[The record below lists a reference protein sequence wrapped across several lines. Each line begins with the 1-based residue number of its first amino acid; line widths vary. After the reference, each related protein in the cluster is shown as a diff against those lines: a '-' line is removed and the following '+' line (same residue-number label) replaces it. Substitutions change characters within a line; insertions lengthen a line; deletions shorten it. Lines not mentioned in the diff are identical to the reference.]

1 MSQLRMVDADSQG
14 TVDQEKIKLSKHL
27 ERIQS
32 TPGTV
37 LVSELV
43 SKDGRFTILQGIA
56 GIGKTTT
63 VQYLVTEWANGKM
76 YNIDTGPC
84 FEFLFFLK
92 CRNLNKYAKKS
103 TSIEEILRRELNIQ
117 AKDLQH
123 KVAGEKVL
131 FLLDG
136 LEELINVELIF
147 LDNPGSDLHAILHD
161 IIAKDSG
168 IFPGHYTLVTTRPNI
183 LPSLENNE
191 MLTGRQTMIE
201 IIGFDAE
208 AVESYVKNFA
218 GEDSETAINILNIIN
233 ASDSMQNLA
242 HVPQLLQSVCS
253 ILSIDPT
260 NSNMHTRTEIY
271 AWVFVSFLKHHFPD
285 FRKKPYQIL
294 KDKVVTKFLQIIS
307 KIAYDLLLKN
317 DICFTEDEIGFETIS
332 DDPVRKLLESFLIKV
347 ETSFGDV
354 YQFRHLTIHEFLAAV
369 HCYVNGIDTYYLL
382 RMRMEEVLVFIAGFC
397 RAQECTEQKNI
408 VKLFINCAKQ
418 LDPSTGDRQTIE
430 SQTVDSM
437 GEFIFSRSRAQTTI
451 QGLSLDIYFELVH
464 PSDNAPSTINFQE
477 ETDFHFDQM
486 SAITCVHFMHCM
498 ESIVKTQGP
507 CSISGVNLVVKRSQF
522 TGCSSAQLGELLR
535 HFGTVSFESCSLKGD
550 FVSSLSN
557 ALIANKNIRC
567 LTSCK
572 LDTCKLNGELWQ
584 LMSCVPFINCMDLS
598 NVKIDDVTI
607 PKLFTGAV

>member
-14 TVDQEKIKLSKHL
+14 TDDQETIKLSKQL

-37 LVSELV
+37 LVSELIP
-43 SKDGRFTILQGIA
+43 KGNKFTILQGIA

-63 VQYLVTEWANGKM
+63 VQYLVIEWANGNM
-76 YNIDTGPC
+76 YSVQNEPC
-84 FEFLFFLK
+84 FDFVFFLR
-92 CRNLNKYAKKS
+92 CRNLNKYAKKA
-103 TSIEEILRRELNIQ
+103 TSIEEIMTRELNIS

-123 KVAGEKVL
+123 KIAGEKVL
-131 FLLDG
+131 FILDG

-147 LDNPGSDLHAILHD
+147 LDDPGSDLHAVLHD

-191 MLTGRQTMIE
+191 MLTGQQTMIE
-201 IIGFDAE
+201 IIGFDSE
-208 AVESYVKNFA
+208 SVESFVKNFA
-218 GEDSETAINILNIIN
+218 GDDSETVANILNTIN
-233 ASDSMQNLA
+233 ASESMQNLA

-253 ILSIDPT
+253 ILSINPT
-260 NSNMHTRTEIY
+260 NTNLHTRTEIY
-271 AWVFVSFLKHHFPD
+271 TWVFVSFLKHHFPD

-294 KDKVVTKFLQIIS
+294 KDKVVSKFLQIIS

-317 DICFTEDEIGFETIS
+317 DICFTEEELGFEAIS
-332 DDPVRKLLESFLIKV
+332 DDLVRKLLESFLIKV

-369 HCYVNGIDTYYLL
+369 HCFANGIDIYFLL
-382 RMRMEEVLVFIAGFC
+382 RMRMEEVLAFIAGFC
-397 RAQECTEQKNI
+397 RAQECTEKKNI
-408 VKLFINCAKQ
+408 VKLFISCTKQ
-418 LDPSTGDRQTIE
+418 LEPCTGNR
-430 SQTVDSM
+430 QTVDSI
-437 GEFIFSRSRAQTTI
+437 GEFIFSGSRAQTTI

-464 PSDNAPSTINFQE
+464 PCDTAPSTINFQE
-477 ETDFHFDQM
+477 EIDFNFDQM
-486 SAITCVHFMHCM
+486 SAVTCVRFVHCI

-507 CSISGVNLVVKRSQF
+507 CAVCGLNLVFKRSQF
-522 TGCSSAQLGELLR
+522 TGCSAAKLGALLR
-535 HFGTVSFESCSLKGD
+535 HFKTVIFESCSLKGD

-557 ALIANKNIRC
+557 AFSANENISC

-584 LMSCVPFINCMDLS
+584 LMSCVPFIKCMELS
-598 NVKIDDVTI
+598 NVAVGNVTI
-607 PKLFTGAV
+607 PKLLTKAVQNT